1 MPPWKAHGQH
11 EPYERRLPG
20 GWSTAFDRSKL
31 TGITPDTADD
41 STSWLRLALSGHEG
55 MSADGD
61 GAKACADRI
70 AGQPYDM
77 EKDITHADME
87 GLMQAVP
94 R

>member
-1 MPPWKAHGQH
+1 MVTA
-11 EPYERRLPG
+11 RRPG
-20 GWSTAFDRSKL
+20 
-31 TGITPDTADD
+31 
-41 STSWLRLALSGHEG
+41 
-55 MSADGD
+55 
-61 GAKACADRI
+61 ADRI